1 MRCVRTKSILQA
13 RSRTEVSQ
21 APVLERSL
29 EAGQAAFGADLSI
42 LEDIK
47 RPQVALAYW
56 SRRFD
61 TGLAEWLD
69 ALEPQALPHK
79 RFVVA
84 RSRIREALDRAC
96 ASLPDAPE
104 KTALIED
111 IAVLAERFSDIM
123 SASNLRIRLEAIE
136 GDACRRFH
144 QDAVDA
150 RLLCTYRGPGTEW
163 GYADP
168 GEEPT
173 EIRALRRGEAAMCK
187 GSAWR
192 GAAEHRMVHRSP
204 PIAGTGV
211 ARLLLVIDPADPE
224 EDDEWAA
231 HGRSRH
237 DL

>member
-1 MRCVRTKSILQA
+1 MRFLQA

-21 APVLERSL
+21 VHVLERSL
-29 EAGQAAFGADLSI
+29 EAGLAASGAEISA

-47 RPQVALAYW
+47 RPEVALATW
-56 SRRFD
+56 GRRFD
-61 TGLAEWLD
+61 AGLAEWLD
-69 ALEPQALPHK
+69 AQSPNDLPHK
-79 RFVVA
+79 RFIVA
-84 RSRIREALDRAC
+84 KSRIRETLEKAC
-96 ASLPDAPE
+96 ATLPDAPE
-104 KTALIED
+104 KAALIED

-123 SASNLRIRLEAIE
+123 AAPNLRLRLEAIE

-173 EIRALRRGEAAMCK
+173 EIHALRRGEAAICK

-192 GAAEHRMVHRSP
+192 GAPEHRMVHRSP

-211 ARLLLVIDPADPE
+211 ARLLLVIDPADPD
-224 EDDEWAA
+224 EDEEWAA
-231 HGRSRH
+231 HGRSRQSV
-237 DL
+237 